1 MDYVIIGAGP
11 AGVVAAETL
20 RRCDPAG
27 AVTLLGD
34 EPEPPYSRMAIP
46 YLLAEEVGEDG
57 THLRH
62 GAGHYQG
69 LGIELRRDRVTGVSP
84 EAKTIALE
92 GGRSLAYDRLL
103 IATGSNAARP
113 PIPGMELPGVETC
126 WTLVDARRIAARMA
140 PGKRV
145 VLMGAGFI
153 GCIVLQALA
162 ARELKVTVVEMAERM
177 LPRMMDETGGAMI
190 ARWCESRG
198 VAVRTGVQVAG
209 IEVAGPG
216 AGAGFRLDLK
226 GGEALETDLVI
237 CATGVRPNIGFLDG
251 SGVAT
256 EAGILV
262 DHHLET
268 NQPGVYAA
276 GDVAQG
282 PDFSTGARA
291 IHAIQPTASE
301 HGRIAALN
309 MAGPPTH
316 YRGSLSMNV
325 LNTLGLVTSSFGLWM
340 GVDGGAGAPAR
351 AVAADR
357 AGFKYLRLEF
367 QDDVLVGA
375 LALGL
380 TQHVGVIRG
389 LIQSRVPLGP
399 WKDRLLADP
408 HRVME
413 AYLER
418 AQGGAGLGLGARG

>member
-1 MDYVIIGAGP
+1 MDHVIIGAGP

-20 RRCDPAG
+20 RQCDPAG
-27 AVTLLGD
+27 RVTIVGD

-46 YLLAEEVGEDG
+46 YLLADSVGEAG

-62 GAGHYQG
+62 GAGHYEG
-69 LGIELRRDRVTGVSP
+69 LGILLRRDRVAGLAP
-84 EAKTIALE
+84 DAKTVALE
-92 GGRSLAYDRLL
+92 GGGSLPYDRLL
-103 IATGSNAARP
+103 IATGSTAARP
-113 PIPGMELPGVETC
+113 PIPGIDLPGVETC
-126 WTLVDARRIAARMA
+126 WTLDDARRIAARMA

-162 ARELKVTVVEMAERM
+162 ERDLKVTVVEMAARM
-177 LPRMMDETGGAMI
+177 LPRMMDEVGGEMI

-198 VAVRTGVQVAG
+198 VAVRIGAQVTGIQAVG
-209 IEVAGPG
+209 E
-216 AGAGFRLDLK
+216 GFRLDFK
-226 GGEALETDLVI
+226 GGAALEADLVI
-237 CATGVRPNIGFLDG
+237 CATGVTPNIGFLEG
-251 SGVAT
+251 SGIAA
-256 EAGILV
+256 EAGVLV

-268 NQPGVYAA
+268 SQPGIYAA

-282 PDFSTGARA
+282 PDFSTGEQE

-309 MAGPPTH
+309 MAGTGTR

-325 LNTLGLVTSSFGLWM
+325 LNTLGLVSSSFGLWR
-340 GVDGGAGAPAR
+340 GVDGGDR
-351 AVAADR
+351 AEAADP
-357 AGFKYLRLEF
+357 AGSKYLRLEF
-367 QDDVLVGA
+367 DGDVLVGA

-389 LIQSRVPLGP
+389 LIQSRTRLGP

-408 HRVME
+408 HQIME

-418 AQGGAGLGLGARG
+418 AQGGGARG